1 MQLSLLEKEKK
12 IAFKILELL
21 DLKNRKKVLI
31 SKNIH
36 KLNALDI
43 AKDNE
48 KLTKDLLSYLSEKD
62 RNGILSRMEE

>member
-1 MQLSLLEKEKK
+1 
-12 IAFKILELL
+12 
-21 DLKNRKKVLI
+21 